1 MPNGATSPQPH
12 AKYAPV
18 NRDSISYDASQS
30 HGHHTPPKTWSQETG
45 IDLDRLIHDER
56 EYITRM
62 RRRTRRDIDVKPR
75 IQRVYE
81 TTIALQMEGETPSSH
96 KVASRL
102 NIPRSAVMGDMH
114 RLADMG
120 LLVNART
127 RRGGFIATGRTP
139 DWSDLD

>member
-1 MPNGATSPQPH
+1 MPSGATSPQLH

-18 NRDSISYDASQS
+18 NRGSIHYGASRS
-30 HGHHTPPKTWSQETG
+30 HGHHTSPKTWSQETG
-45 IDLDRLIHDER
+45 IDLDQLIHDER

-81 TTIALQMEGETPSSH
+81 TTVALQMEGVTPSSH

-102 NIPRSAVMGDMH
+102 NIPRSTVISDVH
-114 RLADMG
+114 RLTDMG
-120 LLVNART
+120 LLVNTRT
-127 RRGGFIATGRTP
+127 RREGFLTTGRTP
-139 DWSDLD
+139 DWSDQD